1 MGLERG
7 ALTSSCV
14 NESLPVELSEVLPT
28 LLLLAQGHQ
37 FYESN
42 SIEERG
48 VQTVRVM

>member
-28 LLLLAQGHQ
+28 LLLLAQGQ